1 MLPPIDILNKTLEL
15 SDVKDQWFLDEK
27 YGVWCLEDLLY
38 TMKATTPKFQR
49 LSIYVPKAYMSA
61 PGVICETSE
70 INGYTAKT
78 APVIFE
84 NNSAGYMQMPHT
96 YLGGP
101 RDESEKYLK
110 AGMVF
115 VTCGNRGSESR
126 DQNGILCGKSPWNL
140 VDLKTG
146 IRFLRHNKAC
156 IPGDLNRI
164 ISVGWSAGGAM
175 STLLAVTGNHRD
187 YEEYLRENGAFMEES
202 DQVFASQIYCP
213 IVDLDHADMA
223 YEWMFRE
230 DKKSEDSPA
239 GPSEVMTPFKD
250 ALSSLLSKEY
260 IQYFNGLGV
269 KNPKTGEILSLNP
282 DGRSGSAYDYLMEI
296 INESATKYLL
306 KLSRGELAEKFSPEQ
321 YLAGDYTYL
330 TMAHAPADEEEP
342 EDKMSHF
349 AGPGVNIA
357 PEAENSGE
365 LPPKFPPEPPSLGD
379 MAARPP
385 KGAPAVPGFNP
396 PMTEVHGAPK
406 GHWLS
411 WDGENATVKDLDSY
425 VLCHRRRMKPCTS
438 FDTFNMESGENRLFG
453 EMNDKKNFMYFD
465 TYVVKA
471 IEMLQD
477 RFPEEAA
484 LYYPAFSE
492 ALNNERQ
499 EKAKYLYNP
508 FNYIPQRENADTAEQ
523 IRIRVGAFDADTSFS
538 VSMTLACLLAQNG
551 YPVDYALV
559 WDKPHC
565 EADYE
570 GEVVDWI
577 RKITLK

>member
-1 MLPPIDILNKTLEL
+1 MLPSIDILNKTLEL
-15 SDVKDQWFLDEK
+15 NDVKDQWFLDEK
-27 YGVWCLEDLLY
+27 YDVWCLEDLLY

-101 RDESEKYLK
+101 RDESGKYLK

-126 DQNGILCGKSPWNL
+126 DQDGVLCGKTPWNL

-187 YEEYLRENGAFMEES
+187 YEEYLRENGAFMDES

-213 IVDLDHADMA
+213 IVDLEHADMA

-230 DKKSEDSPA
+230 DKVSEDSPA
-239 GPSEVMTPFKD
+239 GPSEVMTPFKE

-260 IQYFNGLGV
+260 IQYFNGLEV
-269 KNPKTGEILSLNP
+269 KNPKTGQILSLNP

-296 INESATKYLL
+296 INESATKYLQ
-306 KLSRGELAEKFSPEQ
+306 KLSRGELAEKFTPEQ
-321 YLAGDYTYL
+321 YLAGDYTY
-330 TMAHAPADEEEP
+330 MAMSPMSTDEEEP
-342 EDKMSHF
+342 KDTMAHF
-349 AGPGVNIA
+349 AGPGVNIT
-357 PEAENSGE
+357 PGAENSGE
-365 LPPKFPPEPPSLGD
+365 IPPEFPPEPPSLGD
-379 MAARPP
+379 MVARPP
-385 KGAPAVPGFNP
+385 KGAPAAPIFEP

-406 GHWLS
+406 DHWLS
-411 WDGENATVKDLDSY
+411 WDGENAVVKDLDSY

-453 EMNDKKNFMYFD
+453 EMNDQKHYMHFD

-471 IEMLQD
+471 IEKLQD
-477 RFPEEAA
+477 RFPEESA

-551 YPVDYALV
+551 YQVDYALV
-559 WDKPHC
+559 WDQPHC

-570 GEVVDWI
+570 GEIVDWI
-577 RKITLK
+577 RKITL